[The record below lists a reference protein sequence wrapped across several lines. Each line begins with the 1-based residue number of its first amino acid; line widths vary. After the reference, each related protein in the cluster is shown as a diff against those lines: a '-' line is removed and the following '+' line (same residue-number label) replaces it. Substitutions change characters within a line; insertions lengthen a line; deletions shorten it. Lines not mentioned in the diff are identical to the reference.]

1 MKNFKKILVLLCA
14 ALLTLGS
21 CSVNDYKQLQ
31 LKSYD
36 IESVTNFSYAK
47 ASVSAEILL
56 NIGVANPTR
65 SQFVLQTLDV
75 TVYKE
80 DGTRFATAVALEPAV
95 ILPQSDTLVPLRLDA
110 SLLNPMV
117 TMLSGDV
124 NPETMTADID
134 ALVRTG
140 AISKRIKKEKY
151 PIKNLSGKLDLSK
164 SLDIFK

>member
-1 MKNFKKILVLLCA
+1 MKNSKKILI
-14 ALLTLGS
+14 LLTVALTLLSG
-21 CSVNDYKQLQ
+21 CSVNDYKQLR

-36 IESVTNFSYAK
+36 IESVTNFNYAK

-56 NIGVANPTR
+56 NIGVENPTR

-75 TVYKE
+75 VVYKE
-80 DGTRFATAVALEPAV
+80 DGSRFATATALEPAV

-110 SLLNPMV
+110 SLLNPML
-117 TMLSGDV
+117 TMLSRDV

-134 ALVRTG
+134 ALVRSG

-151 PIKNLSGKLDLSK
+151 PLKNLAGKLDISK
-164 SLDIFK
+164 SLNILR